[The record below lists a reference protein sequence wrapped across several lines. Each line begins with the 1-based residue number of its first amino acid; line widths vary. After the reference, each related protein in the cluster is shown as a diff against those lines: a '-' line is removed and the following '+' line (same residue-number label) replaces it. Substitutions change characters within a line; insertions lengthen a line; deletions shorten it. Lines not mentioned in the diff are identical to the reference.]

1 MRKSSTLE
9 GFIVVK
15 FSEKYKLSS
24 IADETTIPITTEK
37 ESLVTPN
44 TKLQVHICI
53 YTHFTIIDLEGGACH
68 SHICKSKHNLQ
79 ESVLLL
85 GNQTQIP

>member
-9 GFIVVK
+9 GFIAVK
-15 FSEKYKLSS
+15 FSEKLSS

-53 YTHFTIIDLEGGACH
+53 YMHFTIIDLEGGACR
-68 SHICKSKHNLQ
+68 SHICKAKHNLQ